1 MSSDLKRYYGRK
13 HAHFIT
19 CSCFRREQRLVKDE
33 RKDLFLEYLEQ
44 VRRKYAFCVFGYVVM
59 PEHFH
64 LLVSEPR
71 QDDLSVAMQV
81 LKQRVSRRIRR
92 TADEKGP
99 HFWQPRYYDFN
110 VWSRKKFMEK
120 LRYIHRNPVR
130 RGLVADPT
138 QWKWSSYRF
147 YLNGE
152 PGPVKVDYDL
162 PDDKEEPRIRS
173 NK

>member
-1 MSSDLKRYYGRK
+1 MPSDLKRYYGRK

-19 CSCFRREQRLVKDE
+19 CSCLRRQQLLNQDW
-33 RKDLFLEYLEQ
+33 RKDVFLEYLEEA
-44 VRRKYAFCVFGYVVM
+44 RRKFAFRVFGYVVM

-71 QDDLSVAMQV
+71 HEKLYVAMQV
-81 LKQRVSRRIRR
+81 LKQRVSLRMHGN
-92 TADEKGP
+92 AELKGW

-110 VWSRKKFMEK
+110 VWSRKKFVEK

-130 RGLVADPT
+130 RGLVKDPA

-162 PDDKEEPRIRS
+162 PDDVEAPRIQRR
-173 NK
+173 K